1 MLDFGMPIIE
11 LEDGTFW
18 NGFCKVEIEDK
29 EKESIKKGMDM
40 NDIPNHCC
48 ICGMLIA
55 DDYSTVC
62 DYCRTM
68 LDEIESKKNEIPNEK
83 YIKDENPNVNPKH
96 YDYGSFDACDVMLAT
111 LGKEKTLAFCEGT
124 ILTYILRHDMK
135 NGDEDLKKAM
145 NVLRKY
151 FEIKETVK
159 DS

>member
-1 MLDFGMPIIE
+1 MIDFDMPIIE
-11 LEDGTFW
+11 LEDGTLW

-48 ICGMLIA
+48 ICGIPI
-55 DDYSTVC
+55 DDYYKTVC
-62 DYCRTM
+62 DDCKKM
-68 LDEIESKKNEIPNEK
+68 LDEMESKKNEIPNEK

-96 YDYGSFDACDVMLAT
+96 YDYGSFDAWDVMLAT